1 MIDGSVTGQLSILR
15 QVGEDSEYLMDIID
29 LMPFQTLPILLMLS
43 LKYLLQKL
51 LLLSLHREVILLR
64 YNLNFSCSRA
74 LDTGSVSFIYLLYRR
89 SLLFIE
95 IRIPFVIQGLDLV
108 LLIFFWSF
116 FCMGHVHLKGH

>member
-1 MIDGSVTGQLSILR
+1 
-15 QVGEDSEYLMDIID
+15 MDIFD
-29 LMPFQTLPILLMLS
+29 LMPSQTLPMTLS

-64 YNLNFSCSRA
+64 YNLNFSCRRA
-74 LDTGSVSFIYLLYRR
+74 LDTGSVSFIYLLYRK

-95 IRIPFVIQGLDLV
+95 IRIPFDIQGLDLV
-108 LLIFFWSF
+108 LLFFWSF